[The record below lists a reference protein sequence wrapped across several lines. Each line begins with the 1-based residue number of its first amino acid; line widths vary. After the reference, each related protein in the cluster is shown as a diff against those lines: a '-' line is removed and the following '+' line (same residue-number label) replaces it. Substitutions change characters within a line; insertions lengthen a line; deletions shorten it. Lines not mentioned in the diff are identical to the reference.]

1 MAAPKILAFAG
12 SLRTESFH
20 KKLIKIAARGAREAG
35 GDVTELDLRDL
46 PMPIYDA
53 DLQVKEGFPANAR
66 KFKELVAGH
75 AGLMIASPEYNWG
88 VSGALKNALDWASR
102 GDGKEPPYAATQG
115 RFAVIMSTSNG
126 IYGGVRGL
134 LQLRAVLTGCRITTL
149 AQQVAVTSAKDSFAE
164 DGSLKSPEIT
174 KEVMGLGAAL
184 VRLLAKLA
192 A

>member
-12 SLRTESFH
+12 SLRAESFN
-20 KKLIKIAARGAREAG
+20 KKLLKIAVRGARDAG
-35 GDVTELDLRDL
+35 SDVTELDLRDL

-53 DLQVKEGFPANAR
+53 DLQAKEGFPASAK
-66 KFKELVAGH
+66 KFKELVASH

-88 VSGALKNALDWASR
+88 MSGALKNALDWASR
-102 GDGKEPPYAATQG
+102 GDGKELPYAATQG

-149 AQQVAVTSAKDSFAE
+149 AQQVAVTSAKDSFSA
-164 DGSLKSPEIT
+164 DGTLKSPEIT
-174 KEVMGLGAAL
+174 NEVMGLGAAL
-184 VRLLAKLA
+184 AKLLTKLA
-192 A
+192 